1 MISILENA
9 DKKTFY
15 SFDLFVPS
23 NYSIINKNIILNVNG
38 KYKCNINFIY
48 ININIDKK

>member
-15 SFDLFVPS
+15 SFDLFAPS

-38 KYKCNINFIY
+38 KYKCIY
-48 ININIDKK
+48 FKILFDTLILI